1 MNDIVIKKLGKNKSS
16 LCSLKWNFL
25 WTLLWVL
32 CRRLWIGFV
41 RVKAR
46 VCMCVC
52 EGQEIKDPFLCSVRS
67 NNSVGN
73 LWCFYSCAPI
83 HHDSWYRFSTRD
95 TCRNDAP
102 TRYNSA
108 ENHMYQTYTRC
119 TRLDRSN
126 RTMNW
131 MSTRATDQ
139 PRLKCFC
146 KLEWYQNEFWII
158 PYPDLNN
165 SLSVTSYWSK
175 LTFLLS

>member
-1 MNDIVIKKLGKNKSS
+1 MNDIVIKNLGKNKSS

-119 TRLDRSN
+119 TRPDRSN

-165 SLSVTSYWSK
+165 SLSVPSYWSK

>member
-1 MNDIVIKKLGKNKSS
+1 MNWLRQSESTSMYV
-16 LCSLKWNFL
+16 
-25 WTLLWVL
+25 
-32 CRRLWIGFV
+32 
-41 RVKAR
+41 
-46 VCMCVC
+46 CVC

-146 KLEWYQNEFWII
+146 KLERYQNEFWII

-175 LTFLLS
+175 LTFLFLTKTSFSQGLNGWKLFWNHSWIVTS